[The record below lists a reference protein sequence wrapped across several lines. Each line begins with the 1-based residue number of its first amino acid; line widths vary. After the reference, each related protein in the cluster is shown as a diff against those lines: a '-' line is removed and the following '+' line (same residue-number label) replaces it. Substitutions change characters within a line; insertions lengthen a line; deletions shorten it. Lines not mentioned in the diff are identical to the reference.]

1 MRLTWKLT
9 LAIALGIV
17 LVLTLSAWVR
27 IRADA
32 DAYHRDTLRD
42 HYVVGRGLATAVEL
56 LWAREGEERA
66 LELVRLVNARENRVG
81 IRWVWPDEAS
91 GPNAPRVPGALPG
104 PKDSVRT
111 SEVPPDG
118 QDAGYIVT
126 YVPVRL
132 HAARDGAIELSE
144 SSADERELVR
154 GALLRSTATT
164 LLLIVICSALILLFG
179 VVFLARPMKRLVQK
193 ADAIGAGDLD
203 SPLVVEQRDEIYD
216 LATAMNTM
224 CERLKDARDETRRQ
238 AEAKDLAV
246 EQLRHADRL
255 RTIGEL
261 STGLAH
267 ELGAPLN
274 VVRVRAA
281 MIGSGEVSESRM
293 RELGSLIVAQADRV
307 SAIIRQLLDFARRD
321 APQRRL
327 VDLRAVLRDAVL
339 LVSPL
344 AESTGVRL
352 EIGEDSARVSA
363 LVDPSQLQQAVAN
376 ILLNAIHATARG
388 GLVSASVRAEPSPLI
403 EVRDFGVGIA
413 AEHLPRIFE
422 PFFTT
427 KAAGVGTGLGL
438 SVTLGII
445 EEHSGTVRVQSTV
458 GVGTTFRIE
467 LPVPDPSQSPATSDF
482 AAEALPSR
490 S

>member
-17 LVLTLSAWVR
+17 TVLSSSAWLR

-66 LELVRLVNARENRVG
+66 LELVRLVNDRENRIG
-81 IRWVWPDEAS
+81 IRWVWPDEVSGAS
-91 GPNAPRVPGALPG
+91 APRSRAGLPG
-104 PKDSVRT
+104 PRDAVRST
-111 SEVPPDG
+111 EVRPDG
-118 QDAGYIVT
+118 EPGYIVT
-126 YVPVRL
+126 YVPVHL
-132 HAARDGAIELSE
+132 HGARDGAIELSE
-144 SSADERELVR
+144 SSSDERELVR
-154 GALLRSTATT
+154 AALLRSAGTT
-164 LLLIVICSALILLFG
+164 FLLILICSALILLFG
-179 VVFLARPMKRLVQK
+179 VVFVARPMKLLVQK
-193 ADAIGAGDLD
+193 ANAIGAGDLD
-203 SPLVVEQRDEIYD
+203 SPLVVTQRDEIYD
-216 LATAMNTM
+216 LAAAMNTM
-224 CERLKDARDETRRQ
+224 CERLKSARDETRRE
-238 AEAKDLAV
+238 AEAKELAV

-281 MIGSGEVSESRM
+281 MIGSGEVTESRM
-293 RELGSLIVAQADRV
+293 RELGTLIVDQADRV
-307 SAIIRQLLDFARRD
+307 STIIRQLLDFARRE
-321 APQRRL
+321 APQRRQ

-344 AESTGVRL
+344 AESTGVKL
-352 EIGEDSARVSA
+352 EIVGKTQRVSA

-376 ILLNAIHATARG
+376 ILLNAIHASTRG
-388 GLVSASVRAEPSPLI
+388 DQVSVFVRAEPTPTI
-403 EVRDFGVGIA
+403 EVRDCGKGIA

-445 EEHSGTVRVQSTV
+445 EEHGGTVRVESSV
-458 GVGTTFRIE
+458 GVGTTFIIT
-467 LPVPDPSQSPATSDF
+467 LPPSEALQSPTAPDF
-482 AAEALPSR
+482 AATPASSAR
-490 S
+490 

>member
-1 MRLTWKLT
+1 
-9 LAIALGIV
+9 
-17 LVLTLSAWVR
+17 
-27 IRADA
+27 
-32 DAYHRDTLRD
+32 
-42 HYVVGRGLATAVEL
+42 
-56 LWAREGEERA
+56 
-66 LELVRLVNARENRVG
+66 
-81 IRWVWPDEAS
+81 
-91 GPNAPRVPGALPG
+91 
-104 PKDSVRT
+104 
-111 SEVPPDG
+111 
-118 QDAGYIVT
+118 VT
-126 YVPVRL
+126 YVPVHL

-154 GALLRSTATT
+154 GAVLRSAGTT
-164 LLLIVICSALILLFG
+164 LLLIVICSSLILLFG
-179 VVFLARPMKRLVQK
+179 VVFVARPMRLLVRK

-203 SPLVVEQRDEIYD
+203 SPLVVTQKDEIYE
-216 LATAMNTM
+216 LASAMNTM
-224 CERLKDARDETRRQ
+224 CERLKEARDETKRQ
-238 AEAKDLAV
+238 AEAKERAV

-281 MIGSGEVSESRM
+281 MIGSGEVAESRM
-293 RELGSLIVAQADRV
+293 RELGSLIVDQADRV
-307 SAIIRQLLDFARRD
+307 SAIIRQLLDFARRE

-327 VDLRAVLRDAVL
+327 VDLRAVLRDALL

-344 AESTGVRL
+344 AESTGVTL
-352 EIGEDSARVSA
+352 QISPDSERVSA

-376 ILLNAIHATARG
+376 ILLNAIHASPRG
-388 GLVSASVRAEPSPLI
+388 GLVTANVRAEPSPRL
-403 EVRDFGVGIA
+403 EVRDSGSGIA

-445 EEHSGTVRVQSTV
+445 EEHGGSVRVESTV
-458 GVGTTFRIE
+458 GVGTVFTIE
-467 LPVPDPSQSPATSDF
+467 LLSPDASQSSAASDS
-482 AAEALPSR
+482 AAAAGSPNS
-490 S
+490 

>member
-1 MRLTWKLT
+1 
-9 LAIALGIV
+9 
-17 LVLTLSAWVR
+17 
-27 IRADA
+27 
-32 DAYHRDTLRD
+32 
-42 HYVVGRGLATAVEL
+42 
-56 LWAREGEERA
+56 
-66 LELVRLVNARENRVG
+66 
-81 IRWVWPDEAS
+81 
-91 GPNAPRVPGALPG
+91 
-104 PKDSVRT
+104 
-111 SEVPPDG
+111 
-118 QDAGYIVT
+118 
-126 YVPVRL
+126 
-132 HAARDGAIELSE
+132 
-144 SSADERELVR
+144 
-154 GALLRSTATT
+154 
-164 LLLIVICSALILLFG
+164 
-179 VVFLARPMKRLVQK
+179 
-193 ADAIGAGDLD
+193 
-203 SPLVVEQRDEIYD
+203 
-216 LATAMNTM
+216 
-224 CERLKDARDETRRQ
+224 
-238 AEAKDLAV
+238 
-246 EQLRHADRL
+246 
-255 RTIGEL
+255 
-261 STGLAH
+261 
-267 ELGAPLN
+267 
-274 VVRVRAA
+274 
-281 MIGSGEVSESRM
+281 M

-467 LPVPDPSQSPATSDF
+467 LPVPDPSQSPAASDF
-482 AAEALPSR
+482 AAAAVPSR